1 VRSRSVDKAP
11 SLSAYISASS
21 IGQIFAKFDVGDLY
35 ENLSGKSE
43 FGLNQVTYSALCVET

>member
-1 VRSRSVDKAP
+1 MRSRSVDKAP